1 MGAILVTGA
10 SSGLGAELA
19 RFYARP
25 GTHLVLWGRNE
36 VRLDATVA
44 ECRKRGAE
52 VDVGLV
58 DLRDAD
64 RAVSLLREADRR
76 SPLVM
81 AIFNAGVGGT
91 IPPEQALELPERA
104 HEVATVNF
112 TAVVVGA
119 TTAAALMTSRGRG
132 HIVIIGSIAESFP
145 LPMAPTYAGAKAGI
159 AMFAEALGLRLKG
172 SGVSVTLVSAGFIDT
187 PMSRQVTTPK
197 PFLLSA
203 EKAAAIIARRIARK
217 PRRIAVPWQFGV
229 IRVLALTL
237 PRALTRSVLNRF

>member
-1 MGAILVTGA
+1 
-10 SSGLGAELA
+10 
-19 RFYARP
+19 
-25 GTHLVLWGRNE
+25 
-36 VRLDATVA
+36 
-44 ECRKRGAE
+44 
-52 VDVGLV
+52 
-58 DLRDAD
+58 
-64 RAVSLLREADRR
+64 
-76 SPLVM
+76 
-81 AIFNAGVGGT
+81 
-91 IPPEQALELPERA
+91 
-104 HEVATVNF
+104 
-112 TAVVVGA
+112 
-119 TTAAALMTSRGRG
+119 
-132 HIVIIGSIAESFP
+132 
-145 LPMAPTYAGAKAGI
+145 MAPTYAGAKAGI